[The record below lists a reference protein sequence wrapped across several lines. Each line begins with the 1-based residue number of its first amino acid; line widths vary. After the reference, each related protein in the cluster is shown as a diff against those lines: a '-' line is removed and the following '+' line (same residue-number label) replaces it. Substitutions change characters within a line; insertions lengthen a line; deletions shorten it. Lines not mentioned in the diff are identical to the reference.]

1 MLAILSFFLSR
12 LLPGL
17 SGHGN
22 HDGGTRL
29 LVLGTTRVPC
39 PDMEKVL
46 SDTPNHVQCNGEW
59 EEGPSSAGHVLS
71 TLVDKGRLQ

>member
-46 SDTPNHVQCNGEW
+46 SDTPNHVQCNG
-59 EEGPSSAGHVLS
+59 
-71 TLVDKGRLQ
+71 